1 MEWLLKFLAW
11 LFNFFVWL
19 SNFLTPHQAAITAIA
34 TIVIA
39 ASAVITTILTR
50 KLARENEL
58 LRKAG
63 TEPEVIAYLEM
74 HPYLWNIFNFVLAN
88 VGHGPARNVRFLF
101 EEDEEDFRNHEVRL
115 RNEESRKDIS
125 FLPQGES
132 IHLLFGGSIQTLRE
146 PRLQPFNVLV
156 EYEDMKGRRHHATY
170 QLDVSQ
176 FFGFSTAGHP
186 PEQEIADALKKIEG
200 HLNNVSRTFSGGL
213 GGNRLKVEMMT
224 TAEARQEAKE
234 WRADREQERAAKR
247 PSDHSPESGDST

>member
-1 MEWLLKFLAW
+1 MEPILSLLA
-11 LFNFFVWL
+11 
-19 SNFLTPHQAAITAIA
+19 PYQAAITAIA

-39 ASAVITTILTR
+39 ASAVVTTILTR

-74 HPYLWNIFNFVLAN
+74 HPYLWNILNFVLAN

-101 EEDEEDFRNHEVRL
+101 EEDEEDFCNHEVRL

-132 IHLLFGGSIQTLRE
+132 IHLFFGGSIQTLRE
-146 PRLQPFNVLV
+146 PRLRPFNVLV
-156 EYEDMKGRRHHATY
+156 EYEDMKGRQRRATY
-170 QLDVSQ
+170 RLDVSQ
-176 FFGFSTAGHP
+176 FFGFPTAGHP

-224 TAEARQEAKE
+224 TAEARQEYEE
-234 WRADREQERAAKR
+234 WRARREQEREAEK
-247 PSDHSPESGDST
+247 SSKQSGKSNGSA